1 MNDYITEAFSGNED
15 LIDERC
21 VNKMRIIFD
30 PDINDPLE
38 MKYRE
43 SVCTFFSDMAML
55 FGNAEELKPLEFE
68 KEYTIDYL
76 VELIRFYKRNKSTD
90 ALAKK
95 VYNYTDP
102 VIEAIIDYQMIFY
115 GDVEYGIIADIL
127 GYNLDDED
135 EYREFSDYIE
145 LINCAFEEGYRDV
158 NSPEEIMYEIE
169 LNECFHEIYERTMR
183 MNLIDPSEFVYKKE
197 RIVN

>member
-1 MNDYITEAFSGNED
+1 MNDYITEVFSGNEE

-21 VNKMRIIFD
+21 SNKMRIIFD

-43 SVCTFFSDMAML
+43 SVYTFFSDMAML
-55 FGNAEELKPLEFE
+55 FGNAEDLKPLEFE
-68 KEYTIDYL
+68 KQYTIDYL
-76 VELIRFYKRNKSTD
+76 VELIRFYKRNKSLD

-95 VYNYTDP
+95 EYNYTDP

-135 EYREFSDYIE
+135 EYFLKDVLSYIQAKQSQK
-145 LINCAFEEGYRDV
+145 LQQKQ
-158 NSPEEIMYEIE
+158 SPEII
-169 LNECFHEIYERTMR
+169 
-183 MNLIDPSEFVYKKE
+183 K
-197 RIVN
+197 